1 MAKSFKKL
9 AGFVFILYA
18 RAPVRVRVRV
28 CMRACMIASVC
39 ARTCLNSC
47 LKLSVTRI
55 LNLIKLTNLEI
66 KENTGISLRLRNSR
80 ARKSLQRLLE

>member
-1 MAKSFKKL
+1 MKALFTHGKKLKKL

-18 RAPVRVRVRV
+18 RVPVRVRVRV

-47 LKLSVTRI
+47 LKLSVT
-55 LNLIKLTNLEI
+55 NFESHKTH
-66 KENTGISLRLRNSR
+66 
-80 ARKSLQRLLE
+80 KS